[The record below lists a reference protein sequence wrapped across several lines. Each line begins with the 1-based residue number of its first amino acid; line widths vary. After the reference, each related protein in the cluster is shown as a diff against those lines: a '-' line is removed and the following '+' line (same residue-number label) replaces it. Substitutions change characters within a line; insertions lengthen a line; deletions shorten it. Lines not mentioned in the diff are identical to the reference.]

1 MKRFTQGMSPEE
13 TAETREEETDKRKK
27 LRQAMSP
34 EEASKTRA
42 QETDG
47 KRRIRQV
54 MSPEEKAKIREKET
68 KKRKRL
74 SPEEKAKIR
83 EKETKKRKRL
93 TIEKNDAHCIKEA
106 KKYLHRSQDSFNPHK
121 HKSIV
126 CVVCDQFIIGTETI
140 YYLSKNNI
148 NAHGRRLSVES
159 YERYYDTKLKHEV
172 RNQYVINDVHLK
184 VLLLS
189 PQSRKTSKGYST
201 CSCCFSGMQPNMAN
215 KKSPPK
221 FALANGFVFRS
232 FPQKVK

>member
-1 MKRFTQGMSPEE
+1 MSPEG
-13 TAETREEETDKRKK
+13 TVKTREKKTHKRKR

-34 EEASKTRA
+34 EETSKTRA
-42 QETDG
+42 KETDG

-54 MSPEEKAKIREKET
+54 MSPEEKAKIKEKE
-68 KKRKRL
+68 
-74 SPEEKAKIR
+74 S
-83 EKETKKRKRL
+83 KKRKRL

-106 KKYLHRSQDSFNPHK
+106 KKYLHRTQDSFNPHK

-148 NAHGRRLSVES
+148 SAHGRRLSVES
-159 YERYYDTKLKHEV
+159 YERYYDTKLKPEV
-172 RNQYVINDVHLK
+172 RNQNVINDVDLK

-189 PQSRKTSKGYST
+189 PRSRKTSKGYLT
-201 CSCCFSGMQPNMAN
+201 CSCYFSGMQPNMVN

-221 FALANGFVFRS
+221 FAIANGFVIGS
-232 FPQKVK
+232 FPQEVK